1 MGRGKCVKRDKTG
14 KTVRLI
20 GTHVNIT
27 KQKDTENELL
37 RYKNRLE
44 DLVETREWDAQG
56 EILFMNNY
64 GLDFFGFKAEYL
76 VGRNVVGTIVAPSDS
91 EGYNLENK
99 MKAVQKN
106 PEAFYSSENENM
118 KKDGGKVWIA
128 WTNKGIYDENGL
140 LLKTLSVGIDRTKQR
155 EKEIFCYE
163 IFE

>member
-1 MGRGKCVKRDKTG
+1 M
-14 KTVRLI
+14 
-20 GTHVNIT
+20 
-27 KQKDTENELL
+27 
-37 RYKNRLE
+37 
-44 DLVETREWDAQG
+44 VETREWDAQG